1 MYAMEI
7 EDLAEVKAGN
17 LSGGQKQRVALA
29 RALAIEP
36 ALLMLD
42 EPFTALDADNIR
54 LVKELTRTCITEM
67 QIPCL
72 IVTHRMTDSR
82 DVGDRICVISKGE
95 KKWEGKFE
103 DVPGCTCSG
112 EDR

>member
-1 MYAMEI
+1 MSAIGI
-7 EDLAEVKAGN
+7 EDLADVRAGN

-29 RALAIEP
+29 RALATEP

-54 LVKELTRTCITEM
+54 IVKELTRTFVTGM

-72 IVTHRMTDSR
+72 VVTHRITDSR
-82 DVGDRICVISKGE
+82 DIGDRVDVICRG
-95 KKWEGKFE
+95 KKDWEGRPE
-103 DVPGCTCSG
+103 DVPACTCRS